1 MREVMRLIHGS
12 VSPNL
17 GNSSQNSTAENTE
30 KLNAETS
37 SRAISVN
44 SDSGTAMQ
52 SLREERR

>member
-1 MREVMRLIHGS
+1 MRLIHGS